1 MSDDRDPILEAHL
14 QAWRAEEHTRPPSDL
29 VNRAWTRAVVERQRQ
44 RQATGLRAWVERVLR
59 PRMVRMRVTPAVGLA
74 AAAIAVA
81 TGWVVLHAGSR
92 DAPAVTADAAGPAGT
107 ASAGAP
113 SASRGPDGEA
123 EASAHP
129 REVPVR
135 FVLPVDGADWVGVA
149 GDFNDWA
156 VDKLRLE
163 DPDGDGV
170 FVGTAWLQ
178 PGTYDYMFVVDGER
192 WVTDPY
198 ASNHRNDGF
207 GQQNAVLRID

>member
-1 MSDDRDPILEAHL
+1 MSDDRDPILQAHL
-14 QAWRAEEHTRPPSDL
+14 EAWRAEENTRAPDDL
-29 VNRAWTRAVVERQRQ
+29 VNRAWTHAVVERQRE
-44 RQATGLRAWVERVLR
+44 REATGLRAWLERVLR
-59 PRMVRMRVTPAVGLA
+59 PRMVRMRVTPAVSLA
-74 AAAIAVA
+74 AVSIVVAAGWIALYSGNHGSAAVA
-81 TGWVVLHAGSR
+81 V
-92 DAPAVTADAAGPAGT
+92 DATTTPEATPREATREPQERT
-107 ASAGAP
+107 
-113 SASRGPDGEA
+113 GEA
-123 EASAHP
+123 EAAAQP

-135 FVLPVDGADWVGVA
+135 FVLPVEEADWVAVA

-170 FVGTAWLQ
+170 FVGTAWLR